1 MQQTRKIFILKK
13 KKQCTYYVFSMHI
26 KSDNKL
32 EEKKKVGDQ
41 ETQSEEWSKTG
52 QDFHVGKNYL
62 PLE

>member
-1 MQQTRKIFILKK
+1 
-13 KKQCTYYVFSMHI
+13 MHI